1 MHDQRSL
8 SMMCRHADDAPA
20 QINKER
26 LMKRLETVI
35 WIGLAA
41 ALSTAP
47 AVSFGGKCSG
57 TNINNMVSWE
67 PTEINKG
74 TTLATLRITSVTVN
88 DDRTA
93 PNHLVSGECIGS
105 FITKPDGKTDGRVF
119 CARKDKDGDVLNE
132 EAVTVDG
139 NASKGTWKNVGG
151 TGKFANATGSAQWEV
166 LPLQGKMAAVRW
178 VGDCQW

>member
-105 FITKPDGKTDGRVF
+105 FITKPDGRTDGRVF

-139 NASKGTWKNVGG
+139 
-151 TGKFANATGSAQWEV
+151 
-166 LPLQGKMAAVRW
+166 
-178 VGDCQW
+178 